1 MTDLLVFARA
11 ALQHYDELEGVALA
25 PFLDHPALLQ
35 PLGDGLI
42 NDTFLVEIP
51 LAQGS
56 YRAVLQRVNPLFGF
70 AVHEDIEAITR
81 HLQRR
86 GFVTP
91 ILLRTRD
98 GQLAVQ
104 TQDAGVWRVLR
115 YIPGQSFAKMTPAL
129 ASPAASLVAR
139 FHAAVSDLDHRFHF
153 VRSGAHDFAKHI
165 ANLRT
170 AAQQAEREHTIPEG
184 FQSLTASIVSLAEQI
199 PIEVPGPTRI
209 CHGDL
214 KINNLRF
221 DDHGQGLCLLDL
233 DTLASLKLG
242 HELGDALRS
251 WCNPLGEDRTDSYFD
266 LGLLEA
272 IVNGYASGAKSFI
285 TVEEREFLITAA
297 LRVTVQLA
305 ARFAADIVNQSYFR
319 YDPSR
324 FPSRAAHNQVRAMG
338 QLSLAQSIAAQ
349 RRQAESLVTS
359 AFAVA

>member
-1 MTDLLVFARA
+1 M
-11 ALQHYDELEGVALA
+11 
-25 PFLDHPALLQ
+25 
-35 PLGDGLI
+35 
-42 NDTFLVEIP
+42 
-51 LAQGS
+51 
-56 YRAVLQRVNPLFGF
+56 
-70 AVHEDIEAITR
+70 
-81 HLQRR
+81 
-86 GFVTP
+86 TP

-170 AAQQAEREHTIPEG
+170 AAQQAERQHAIPEG

-199 PIEVPGPTRI
+199 PIEVPGPNRI

-266 LGLLEA
+266 LGLPRGDCEW
-272 IVNGYASGAKSFI
+272 
-285 TVEEREFLITAA
+285 
-297 LRVTVQLA
+297 LRKRCKVIHHRRRARVSDHRRATRRVQLA